1 MLALDQNDL
10 FGPMFVTSKS
20 SLAQS
25 GEPLALCT
33 NPINHKVYPF
43 SMPADMSAEEGEPTS
58 IDAIWRCARVPESDD
73 KITLKS
79 SQDRYL
85 ACNQLGEI
93 SAEREAR
100 GAEEEFILESLED
113 KGKGA
118 YAVRSAA
125 WGKYLGVDEVA
136 GGKIELRCDSDRIG
150 DDEVWYCKMRAE
162 NLGKMEEERMRKTRK
177 GQPDDGLV
185 IIGNL
190 KSLEDT
196 NMWASPKIALDGADG
211 LIVSNSKK
219 FQTRTSGRQITSQ
232 EDSTALKKAREEG
245 RLQEAMLERRMKLKS
260 DRYC

>member
-1 MLALDQNDL
+1 MSLKFKGDKPKKSKKRSHRELDEAEPEVSTGGTERSVKARYGKNAEGESAQAYFAASSDVRTPGWVLTLLQDDL
-10 FGPMFVTSKS
+10 VGPMFLTSKS

-43 SMPADMSAEEGEPTS
+43 SLPQDMTAEQGEPIS
-58 IDAIWRCARVPESDD
+58 IDTIWRCARVPESDD

-100 GAEEEFILESLED
+100 GAEEEFILQILED
-113 KGKGA
+113 KGPGA

-136 GGKIELRCDSDRIG
+136 GGKIELRCDSEQIG
-150 DDEVWYCKMRAE
+150 ADEVWYCKMRAE
-162 NLGKMEEERMRKTRK
+162 NLGKMEEERIRKTRK
-177 GQPDDGLV
+177 GHTDDGLV

-196 NMWASPKIALDGADG
+196 NM
-211 LIVSNSKK
+211 
-219 FQTRTSGRQITSQ
+219 
-232 EDSTALKKAREEG
+232 
-245 RLQEAMLERRMKLKS
+245 
-260 DRYC
+260 